1 MTRVGNVARASVLL
15 ILRCYRFLVSPFLPP
30 ACRFHPS
37 CSEYA
42 GDAVRIHGVR
52 RGIWLAACRLL
63 RCHPWADA
71 GVDPVPTL

>member
-1 MTRVGNVARASVLL
+1 MRVSVLL
-15 ILRCYRFLVSPFLPP
+15 LLRCYRMLVSPFLPP
-30 ACRFHPS
+30 ACRFHPT

-42 GDAVRIHGVR
+42 EDAVRIHGVT
-52 RGIWLAACRLL
+52 RGTWLAVSRLL